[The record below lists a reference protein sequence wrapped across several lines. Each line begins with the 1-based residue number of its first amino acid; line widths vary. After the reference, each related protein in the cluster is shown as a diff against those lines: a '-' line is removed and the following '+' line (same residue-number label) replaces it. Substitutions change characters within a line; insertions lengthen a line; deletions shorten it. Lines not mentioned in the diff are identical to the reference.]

1 MIPTLHALFHR
12 DLTKLYN
19 EISAYRDEANLWR
32 TEAGINNSGGTLCLH
47 LVGNLNTFLGAQIG
61 GTAYVRDRP
70 AEFNRRDVPKQEL
83 LRMVEE
89 TRTVVAE
96 ALEKLTV
103 EQLAEEYPILVFR
116 EKTTTEFFLFHLTT
130 HLTYHLGQ
138 INYHRRLLD
147 VEE

>member
-1 MIPTLHALFHR
+1 MLLTLQTLFQR
-12 DLTKLYN
+12 DLTKLHK
-19 EISAYRDEANLWR
+19 EISAYSDEANLWR
-32 TEAGINNSGGTLCLH
+32 TQAGISNSGGNLCLH
-47 LVGNLNTFLGAQIG
+47 LVGNLNTFVGAQIG
-61 GTAYVRDRP
+61 GTAYIRDRP

-89 TRTVVAE
+89 TRDVVAE
-96 ALEKLTV
+96 ALEKLTE

-116 EKTTTEFFLFHLTT
+116 KKTTTEFFLFHLTT

-147 VEE
+147 VEA

>member
-1 MIPTLHALFHR
+1 MLLTLQALFQR

-19 EISAYRDEANLWR
+19 EISAFRDEANLWQ
-32 TEAGINNSGGTLCLH
+32 TAGDVTNSAGNLCLH
-47 LVGNLNTFLGAQIG
+47 LVGNLNTYVCAEVG

-70 AEFNRRDVPKQEL
+70 AEFASKDIPKQEL
-83 LRMVEE
+83 LRMIEA
-89 TRTVVAE
+89 TRTAVAL
-96 ALEKLTV
+96 ALDKLTE

-116 EKTTTEFFLFHLTT
+116 EKTTTEFFLVHLTT

-147 VEE
+147 